1 MVKRGAS
8 IGFFGRFGRSQD
20 MRNLDRA
27 LRFSGL
33 HPAQVPEGVKL
44 AAVGI
49 IAGEGGEE
57 PAETAYPPAGELM
70 AFCALGEEHFAYEN
84 GESRAESARRR
95 LERAL
100 EEGEGQD
107 AELILLLLHAKLIHP
122 VLVDQYDL
130 RAETSGE

>member
-49 IAGEGGEE
+49 IAGEGEGE
-57 PAETAYPPAGELM
+57 PPDSAYPPAGELM
-70 AFCALGEEHFAYEN
+70 ALCALGEEHFAHEN
-84 GESRAESARRR
+84 GQARTESARNR

-100 EEGEGQD
+100 EEGEGID

-122 VLVDQYDL
+122 VTVDQYDL
-130 RAETSGE
+130 RAVERGD

>member
-20 MRNLDRA
+20 MQNLDRA

-49 IAGEGGEE
+49 IAGDGGDE
-57 PAETAYPPAGELM
+57 PAETAYPPVGNSWLSVPWVTSISRMRMVRAVRRARAGGLSGLWRRGKARM
-70 AFCALGEEHFAYEN
+70 PSSSCFCFTQ
-84 GESRAESARRR
+84 S
-95 LERAL
+95 
-100 EEGEGQD
+100 
-107 AELILLLLHAKLIHP
+107 
-122 VLVDQYDL
+122 
-130 RAETSGE
+130 